1 MNFHA
6 FKKTEMGGGKSEV
19 GVPLLLAV
27 YLSALCSENTK
38 YEVTCKDCEECILC
52 QWKK

>member
-6 FKKTEMGGGKSEV
+6 FKMTEMGGGKREV
-19 GVPLLLAV
+19 GVSLLAV
-27 YLSALCSENTK
+27 YLSALCSENIK